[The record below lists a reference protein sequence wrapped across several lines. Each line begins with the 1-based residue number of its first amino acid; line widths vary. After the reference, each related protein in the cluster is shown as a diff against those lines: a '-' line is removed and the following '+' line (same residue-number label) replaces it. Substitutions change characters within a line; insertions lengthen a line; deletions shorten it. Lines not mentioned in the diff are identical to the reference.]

1 MATRTKRASHVEADR
16 PLAVRIGARLRL
28 FPLRAAVLA
37 VGSVIPRPVVVGG
50 EVKVADRMRVTLS
63 ADHRVIDGAVAARF
77 LQRFKLFLE
86 QPLHLVS

>member
-1 MATRTKRASHVEADR
+1 MDDFV
-16 PLAVRIGARLRL
+16 AVIN
-28 FPLRAAVLA
+28 PPEAAVLA

-63 ADHRVIDGAVAARF
+63 ADHRVTDGAVAARF